1 MKRLFSTIMAL
12 AMAVSLCMSALPV
25 YAEGAPDEASVC
37 TCTEQC
43 AEGAVNDA
51 CPVCAED
58 LTQCTGKAAEPE
70 KEPEAPQAPA
80 CTCTEQCTEGAVN
93 DACPV
98 CAEDLTQCTGK
109 AAEPEKEPEAPQ
121 APACTCTEQ
130 CTEGA
135 VNDACLVCAEDL
147 TQCAGKA
154 VEPEKEPEEPQTP
167 VCTCTERCTEGAVND
182 ACPVCAADLTQCTGK
197 AAEPEDPDNTPEQPA
212 EVSVLRE
219 ENVIEVKVSDETGLS
234 AAIQQ
239 ANNVASQGKSVK
251 IVLTGDISLT
261 NIGTAKEY
269 FKLQNGADVHLTSAE
284 GQVYTLKF
292 GDEFLP
298 TTKSVIMFY
307 LDGSSLT
314 LSNIVLDCNSVDP
327 ATSFEST
334 AIKAESGSQVTINE
348 GGKITNSCCHG
359 PGSTAVVRVAF
370 GSKLTMNGGEISGN
384 DSTSR
389 TNSSSAVILIFNSD
403 FLMNGGEIKENAIR
417 GNYPYSHLGMAG
429 IIAVSSNM
437 ASNLAEDRRFP
448 SHFVMNGGS
457 ITGNSNLG
465 GYGGAISAGI
475 ANGGVYSPYSGFSII
490 TINDGTISG
499 NEAGS
504 GGAISVGG
512 STNYK
517 KYEGKCQ
524 LEINGGEISGNA
536 AYVEGEESGDGGGAI
551 SARHHAQVIM
561 KGGVIKDNFS
571 DLSGGAIQLFNECTM
586 EMYGGVIENNT
597 ANAHGG
603 AICVA
608 SAFSDS
614 DNTGSSLYLYGGTIQ
629 NNTASSLWSDEE
641 HQDDPFAPGG
651 GGIYLHGNNRLY
663 IKGEAHIDG
672 NHALKDGNGGGV
684 YGCFGSVIEMDQ
696 GYIENNDTAQDGG
709 GVYLDGTG
717 SYEGYTHSYDEDSDG
732 AGSLMRLR
740 NGRIAGNVAEK
751 NGGGLY
757 IAGESTTTDSSG
769 KFTRFRGGICSMT
782 GGVITANTAK
792 DMGGGVY
799 LENDRSPNSAEN
811 AGRFIMTGGA
821 LYFNVAG
828 ENGNTSTGKADAGAE
843 LYAEGT
849 RSRFT
854 VPSAEDI
861 TAYLQDSGN
870 TYVPE
875 KDRSV
880 WFTSWYD
887 DYSDLDAEF
896 GKADPDTW
904 QTGRHTGRYMS
915 SKTLDRMVYTPQ
927 SDDRGRR
934 ALILDRTTSLLL
946 KKQTAGE
953 SVVPGETYTFRI
965 TVENL
970 PDVTVAGER
979 YPAVLT
985 SSVSNTAVGQL
996 SDGQQYLTFAA
1007 DGSAQVQLKAEDTLQ
1022 ISGLPAGAI
1031 FHIVETDAG
1040 SAAAFAASAENTD
1053 SFLMDSA
1060 SRAVSGVTQSVW
1072 KGNTAYT
1079 LSTVLVENR
1088 YVASPITTDTPSEPK
1103 TTPVPTAAPA
1113 AQPTSTAASAV
1124 IPQTGDESQ
1133 PMMWAVLMG
1142 LSAMALVAMAVCR
1155 KKRSG
1160 K

>member
-12 AMAVSLCMSALPV
+12 AMAVSLCMSAPPV
-25 YAEGAPDEASVC
+25 YAEGEPDETPVC
-37 TCTEQC
+37 ICTEQC
-43 AEGAVNDA
+43 TKGTVNDACPVCAEDLTQCAGKAAEPEKEPEAPQAPACICTELCTEGAVNDA
-51 CPVCAED
+51 CPVCAADLTQCAGKAAEPEKKPEAPQAPACTCTEQCTEGAVNDACPVCTAD

-80 CTCTEQCTEGAVN
+80 CTCTEQCTEGTVN

-98 CAEDLTQCTGK
+98 CTA
-109 AAEPEKEPEAPQ
+109 
-121 APACTCTEQ
+121 
-130 CTEGA
+130 
-135 VNDACLVCAEDL
+135 DL
-147 TQCAGKA
+147 TQCA
-154 VEPEKEPEEPQTP
+154 
-167 VCTCTERCTEGAVND
+167 
-182 ACPVCAADLTQCTGK
+182 GK
-197 AAEPEDPDNTPEQPA
+197 AAEPEDPDDTPGQPA
-212 EVSVLRE
+212 EVSALRE
-219 ENVIEVKVSDETGLS
+219 ENVIEVEVSDETGLS
-234 AAIQQ
+234 DAIRQ
-239 ANNVASQGKSVK
+239 ANDVASQGESVK

-261 NIGTAKEY
+261 NTKTAKEY

-284 GQVYTLKF
+284 GQVYTLKL
-292 GDEFLP
+292 GDGFLS
-298 TTKSVIMFY
+298 TTKDVIMFY

-327 ATSFEST
+327 TTSFEST
-334 AIKAESGSQVTINE
+334 AIDAEFGSQVTINE
-348 GGKITNSCCHG
+348 GSKITNSCCYAS
-359 PGSTAVVRVAF
+359 GSAAVVRVAY
-370 GSKLTMNGGEISGN
+370 GSKLIMNGGEISEN
-384 DSTSR
+384 DGT
-389 TNSSSAVILIFNSD
+389 ADDFGLCAIIYIYNSD
-403 FLMNGGEIKENAIR
+403 FLMNSGEIKENAIR
-417 GNYPYSHLGMAG
+417 GSYVFSRIGTAG

-437 ASNLAEDRRFP
+437 ASSLEEDRRFP

-465 GYGGAISAGI
+465 GYGGAISAAI
-475 ANGGVYSPYSGFSII
+475 SNSGVDSPYTGFTTI

-499 NEAGS
+499 NRAGG

-512 STNYK
+512 SLNYK

-524 LEINGGEISGNA
+524 LEINGGEISGNEA
-536 AYVEGEESGDGGGAI
+536 IVEGEKSGEGGGAI
-551 SARHHAQVIM
+551 TAHQHAQVIM
-561 KGGVIKDNFS
+561 NDGVVKGNFS
-571 DLSGGAIQLFNECTM
+571 DLSGGAIQLFDECTM

-608 SAFSDS
+608 SSFSDS
-614 DNTGSSLYLYGGTIQ
+614 SNTGSSLYLYGGAIQ
-629 NNTASSLWSDEE
+629 NNTASSLWSDAE

-663 IKGEAHIDG
+663 IKGEAYIQG
-672 NHALKDGNGGGV
+672 NHALNYGNGGGV

-717 SYEGYTHSYDEDSDG
+717 TYEGYTHAYDEDSDG

-757 IAGESTTTDSSG
+757 IAGESTTIDSSG
-769 KFTRFRGGICSMT
+769 KFTQFRGGICSMT

-799 LENDRSPNSAEN
+799 LENDPSLDSAEN

-828 ENGNTSTGKADAGAE
+828 ENGNTSTGAADAGAE

-946 KKQTAGE
+946 KKQAAGE

-970 PDVTVAGER
+970 PDVTVVGER

-996 SDGQQYLTFAA
+996 SDGQQYLTFDA
-1007 DGSAQVQLKAEDTLQ
+1007 DGSVQVQLKAEDTLQ

-1079 LSTVLVENR
+1079 LSSVLVENR

>member
-1 MKRLFSTIMAL
+1 MA
-12 AMAVSLCMSALPV
+12 ASLCMSALPV
-25 YAEGAPDEASVC
+25 YAVDETAETPVC
-37 TCTEQC
+37 TCTELC
-43 AEGAVNDA
+43 TEGTVNDA
-51 CPVCAED
+51 CPVCAAD
-58 LTQCTGKAAEPE
+58 SARCAGKAAETPADSE
-70 KEPEAPQAPA
+70 GEPEAETPV

-98 CAEDLTQCTGK
+98 CAEDLTQCAGK

-121 APACTCTEQ
+121 APVCTCTELCTEGTVNDACPVCAADSARCAGKAAETPADSEGEPEAETPVCTCTEQ

-135 VNDACLVCAEDL
+135 VNDACPVCTADL

-154 VEPEKEPEEPQTP
+154 
-167 VCTCTERCTEGAVND
+167 
-182 ACPVCAADLTQCTGK
+182 
-197 AAEPEDPDNTPEQPA
+197 AEPEGPDNTPGQPA

-219 ENVIEVKVSDETGLS
+219 ENVIEMEVSDETELS

-239 ANNVASQGKSVK
+239 ANDVASQGESVK

-261 NIGTAKEY
+261 NTGTAKEY
-269 FKLQNGADVHLTSAE
+269 FKLQNGANVHLTSAE

-292 GDEFLP
+292 DNKFLS
-298 TTKSVIMFY
+298 TAKSVIMFY

-314 LSNIVLDCNSVDP
+314 LSNIVLDCNSVGP
-327 ATSFEST
+327 ATSFKSS
-334 AIKAESGSQVTINE
+334 AINAEFGSQVTINE
-348 GGKITNSCCHG
+348 GGKITNSCCHV
-359 PGSTAVVRVAF
+359 PQSTAVVRVAY

-384 DSTSR
+384 DGASR
-389 TNSSSAVILIFNSD
+389 TDLTSATTISVIYIYNSD
-403 FLMNGGEIKENAIR
+403 FLMNGGEIKENAVR
-417 GNYPYSHLGMAG
+417 GSYLYSRRGMAG

-437 ASNLAEDRRFP
+437 SSLVAEDRRFQ

-475 ANGGVYSPYSGFSII
+475 ANSGVQSPYSGFTTI
-490 TINDGTISG
+490 TINGGTISG
-499 NEAGS
+499 NRAGS
-504 GGAISVGG
+504 GGAISVGEN
-512 STNYK
+512 SNYD

-524 LEINGGEISGNA
+524 LVINGGVISGNA
-536 AYVEGEESGDGGGAI
+536 AIVEGEESGDGGGAI
-551 SARHHAQVIM
+551 SARQHAQVIM
-561 KGGVIKDNFS
+561 KGGVVKDNFA
-571 DLSGGAIQLFNECTM
+571 DLSGGAIQLFDECTM

-597 ANAHGG
+597 ANAHAG

-608 SAFSDS
+608 SSFSDS

-663 IKGEAHIDG
+663 IKGEACIQG
-672 NHALKDGNGGGV
+672 NHALNYGNGGGV
-684 YGCFGSVIEMDQ
+684 YGCFGSVIEMEQ

-717 SYEGYTHSYDEDSDG
+717 SYEGYTHAYDEDSDG

-757 IAGESTTTDSSG
+757 IAGESTTIDSSG
-769 KFTRFRGGICSMT
+769 KFTQFRGGICSMT

-799 LENDRSPNSAEN
+799 LENDPSPKSAEN

-828 ENGNTSTGKADAGAE
+828 ENGNTSTGAADAGAE

-854 VPSAEDI
+854 VTSAEDI

-896 GKADPDTW
+896 GKAYPDTW

-946 KKQTAGE
+946 KKQAAGE

-1155 KKRSG
+1155 KKHSG

>member
-12 AMAVSLCMSALPV
+12 AMAVSLCMSAPPV
-25 YAEGAPDEASVC
+25 YAEGEPDETPVC
-37 TCTEQC
+37 ICTEQC
-43 AEGAVNDA
+43 TEGTVNDA

-58 LTQCTGKAAEPE
+58 LTQCAGKAAEPEKKPEAPQAPACTCTEQCTEGAVNDACPVCTADLTQCTGKAAEPE
-70 KEPEAPQAPA
+70 KKPEAPQAPA

-98 CAEDLTQCTGK
+98 CAEDS
-109 AAEPEKEPEAPQ
+109 
-121 APACTCTEQ
+121 
-130 CTEGA
+130 
-135 VNDACLVCAEDL
+135 
-147 TQCAGKA
+147 TQCA
-154 VEPEKEPEEPQTP
+154 
-167 VCTCTERCTEGAVND
+167 
-182 ACPVCAADLTQCTGK
+182 GK
-197 AAEPEDPDNTPEQPA
+197 AAEPEDPDNTPGQPA
-212 EVSVLRE
+212 EVSALRE
-219 ENVIEVKVSDETGLS
+219 ENVIEVEVSDETGLS
-234 AAIQQ
+234 DAIRR
-239 ANNVASQGKSVK
+239 ANDVASQGKSVK

-261 NIGTAKEY
+261 NTKTAKKY
-269 FKLQNGADVHLTSAE
+269 FELQNGADVHLTSAE

-292 GDEFLP
+292 GNEFLS
-298 TTKSVIMFY
+298 TTKDVIMFY

-327 ATSFEST
+327 TTLFEST
-334 AIKAESGSQVTINE
+334 AINAESRSQVTINE
-348 GGKITNSCCHG
+348 GGKITNSCCYVS
-359 PGSTAVVRVAF
+359 GSAAVVRVVF
-370 GSKLTMNGGEISGN
+370 GSKLIMNGGEISGN
-384 DSTSR
+384 DGTREKHSMY
-389 TNSSSAVILIFNSD
+389 AVICIFNSD

-417 GNYPYSHLGMAG
+417 GSYTSSHLGMAG

-437 ASNLAEDRRFP
+437 ASTVPEDRRFW

-512 STNYK
+512 STNK

-561 KGGVIKDNFS
+561 KEGVIKNNFS

-614 DNTGSSLYLYGGTIQ
+614 DNTGSSLYLYGGAIQ
-629 NNTASSLWSDEE
+629 NNTASSRWSDEE

-663 IKGEAHIDG
+663 IKGEAYIQG
-672 NHALKDGNGGGV
+672 NHARNYGNGGGV
-684 YGCFGSVIEMDQ
+684 YGCFGSVIEMEQ

-717 SYEGYTHSYDEDSDG
+717 TYEGYTHAYDEDSDG

-757 IAGESTTTDSSG
+757 IAGESTTIDSSG
-769 KFTRFRGGICSMT
+769 KFTQFRGGICSMT

-799 LENDRSPNSAEN
+799 LENDPSPESAEN

-828 ENGNTSTGKADAGAE
+828 ENGNTSTGAADAGAE

-946 KKQTAGE
+946 KKQAAGE

-996 SDGQQYLTFAA
+996 SDGQQYLTFDA
-1007 DGSAQVQLKAEDTLQ
+1007 DGSVQVQLKAEDTLQ

-1079 LSTVLVENR
+1079 LSSVLVENR

>member
-1 MKRLFSTIMAL
+1 MRRLLSTIMAL

-25 YAEGAPDEASVC
+25 YAEGAPDEATVC

-98 CAEDLTQCTGK
+98 CAEDLTQC
-109 AAEPEKEPEAPQ
+109 
-121 APACTCTEQ
+121 
-130 CTEGA
+130 
-135 VNDACLVCAEDL
+135 
-147 TQCAGKA
+147 AGKVA
-154 VEPEKEPEEPQTP
+154 EPEKEPEEPQAP
-167 VCTCTERCTEGAVND
+167 VCTCTEQCAEGAAND
-182 ACPVCAADLTQCTGK
+182 ACPVCTADLTQCTGK

-219 ENVIEVKVSDETGLS
+219 ENVIEMKVSDEKGLS

-239 ANNVASQGKSVK
+239 ANNVASQGESVK

-261 NIGTAKEY
+261 DTETAQEY
-269 FKLQNGADVHLTSAE
+269 FYFELQNGADVHLTSAE
-284 GQVYTLKF
+284 GKVYTLKF
-292 GDEFLP
+292 DNEFLS
-298 TTKSVIMFY
+298 TGKSVIMFY

-314 LSNIVLDCNSVDP
+314 LSNIVLDCNSVDSK
-327 ATSFEST
+327 TSFEST
-334 AIKAESGSQVTINE
+334 AIKAESRSQVTINE
-348 GGKITNSCCHG
+348 GGKITNSCCHAS
-359 PGSTAVVRVAF
+359 GSAAVVRVTY
-370 GSKLTMNGGEISGN
+370 GSELIMNGGEISGN

-403 FLMNGGEIKENAIR
+403 FLMNGGEIKKNAIR
-417 GNYPYSHLGMAG
+417 GDYQSSSLGTAG
-429 IIAVSSNM
+429 IIAVFSNM
-437 ASNLAEDRRFP
+437 STYVAEDRCFP

-465 GYGGAISAGI
+465 GYGGAISAAI
-475 ANGGVYSPYSGFSII
+475 ADRGVYSPYSGFSII

-499 NEAGS
+499 NRAGG
-504 GGAISVGG
+504 GGAISVEG

-517 KYEGKCQ
+517 EYEGKCL
-524 LEINGGEISGNA
+524 LEINGGEISDNA
-536 AYVEGEESGDGGGAI
+536 AIGEGEGEKSGEGGGAI
-551 SARHHAQVIM
+551 SARQHAQVIM
-561 KGGVIKDNFS
+561 RGGVIKNNFS

-597 ANAHGG
+597 ANAHAG

-614 DNTGSSLYLYGGTIQ
+614 DNTGSYLYLYGGTIQ

-663 IKGEAHIDG
+663 IKGEACIQG
-672 NHALKDGNGGGV
+672 NHARNYGSGGGV
-684 YGCFGSVIEMDQ
+684 YGCFGSVIEMEQ

-717 SYEGYTHSYDEDSDG
+717 TYEGFTHAYDEDSDG

-757 IAGESTTTDSSG
+757 IAGESTTIDSSD
-769 KFTRFRGGICSMT
+769 KFTQFRGGICSMT

-799 LENDRSPNSAEN
+799 LENDPSPNSAEN

-965 TVENL
+965 MVENL

-996 SDGQQYLTFAA
+996 SDGQQYLTFDA
-1007 DGSAQVQLKAEDTLQ
+1007 DGSVQVQLKAEDTLQ

-1079 LSTVLVENR
+1079 LSSVLVENR

>member
-1 MKRLFSTIMAL
+1 MRRLLSTIMAL

-37 TCTEQC
+37 I
-43 AEGAVNDA
+43 
-51 CPVCAED
+51 
-58 LTQCTGKAAEPE
+58 
-70 KEPEAPQAPA
+70 
-80 CTCTEQCTEGAVN
+80 CTEQCTEGAVN

-135 VNDACLVCAEDL
+135 VNDACPVCTADL

-154 VEPEKEPEEPQTP
+154 
-167 VCTCTERCTEGAVND
+167 
-182 ACPVCAADLTQCTGK
+182 
-197 AAEPEDPDNTPEQPA
+197 AEPEGPDNTPEQPA
-212 EVSVLRE
+212 EVPVLRE
-219 ENVIEVKVSDETGLS
+219 ENVIEVEVSNETELS
-234 AAIQQ
+234 DAIQQ
-239 ANNVASQGKSVK
+239 ANNVASKGNSVK
-251 IVLTGDISLT
+251 IVLTRDISLT
-261 NIGTAKEY
+261 DTETAKEY
-269 FKLQNGADVHLTSAE
+269 FYFELQNGADVHLTSAE
-284 GQVYTLKF
+284 GKVYTLKF
-292 GDEFLP
+292 DNEFLS
-298 TTKSVIMFY
+298 TKKSVIMFY

-314 LSNIVLDCNSVDP
+314 LSNIVLDCNSVAP
-327 ATSFEST
+327 KTSFEST
-334 AIKAESGSQVTINE
+334 AIKAESASQVTINE
-348 GGKITNSCCHG
+348 GSKITRSCCHG
-359 PGSTAVVRVAF
+359 PQTTAVVRVAF
-370 GSKLTMNGGEISGN
+370 GSKLIMNGGEISGN

-403 FLMNGGEIKENAIR
+403 FLMNGGEIKGNAIR
-417 GNYPYSHLGMAG
+417 GNYNLSRLGMAG

-437 ASNLAEDRRFP
+437 SSIVQGGRFP

-465 GYGGAISAGI
+465 DYGGAISAGI
-475 ANGGVYSPYSGFSII
+475 ANGGVDSPYSGFTTI

-499 NEAGS
+499 NEAGG

-512 STNYK
+512 STNK

-536 AYVEGEESGDGGGAI
+536 AIVEGEKSGEGGGAI
-551 SARHHAQVIM
+551 SARQHAQVIM
-561 KGGVIKDNFS
+561 KGGVVKDNFS
-571 DLSGGAIQLFNECTM
+571 DLSGGAIQLFDECTM

-597 ANAHGG
+597 ANAHAG

-608 SAFSDS
+608 SSFSDS

-672 NHALKDGNGGGV
+672 NHALNYGSGGGV

-696 GYIENNDTAQDGG
+696 GYIENNNTAQDGG

-717 SYEGYTHSYDEDSDG
+717 TYEGFTHAYDEDSDG

-740 NGRIAGNVAEK
+740 NGRIAGNVAER

-757 IAGESTTTDSSG
+757 IAGESTTIDSSG
-769 KFTRFRGGICSMT
+769 KFTQFRGGICSMT

-799 LENDRSPNSAEN
+799 LENDQSPNSAEN

-896 GKADPDTW
+896 GKADPDTC

-953 SVVPGETYTFRI
+953 SIVPGETYTFRI

-979 YPAVLT
+979 YPAVLDA
-985 SSVSNTAVGQL
+985 SVPNTAVGQL
-996 SDGQQYLTFAA
+996 PGGQQYLIFAA
-1007 DGSAQVQLKAEDTLQ
+1007 DGSAQVQLKAGDTLQ

-1155 KKRSG
+1155 KKHSG

>member
-1 MKRLFSTIMAL
+1 MRRLLSTIMAL

-70 KEPEAPQAPA
+70 KEPEAPKAPA
-80 CTCTEQCTEGAVN
+80 CTCTEQCAEGAVN

-98 CAEDLTQCTGK
+98 CAAD
-109 AAEPEKEPEAPQ
+109 P
-121 APACTCTEQ
+121 
-130 CTEGA
+130 
-135 VNDACLVCAEDL
+135 
-147 TQCAGKA
+147 TQCAGKVA
-154 VEPEKEPEEPQTP
+154 EPEKEPEEPQAP
-167 VCTCTERCTEGAVND
+167 VCTCTEQCAEGAVND
-182 ACPVCAADLTQCTGK
+182 ACPVCAADLTQCAGK

-212 EVSVLRE
+212 EVPVLRE

-292 GDEFLP
+292 GDEFLR

-314 LSNIVLDCNSVDP
+314 LSNIVLDCNSVAP
-327 ATSFEST
+327 KTSFEST

-417 GNYPYSHLGMAG
+417 GNYTYSHLGMAG

-561 KGGVIKDNFS
+561 KEGVIKDNFS

-757 IAGESTTTDSSG
+757 IAGESTTIDSSG

-799 LENDRSPNSAEN
+799 LENDLSPDSAEN

-854 VPSAEDI
+854 VTSAEDI

-887 DYSDLDAEF
+887 DYSDLDDEF

-1088 YVASPITTDTPSEPK
+1088 YVASPITTDTPSAPE

>member
-12 AMAVSLCMSALPV
+12 AMAVSLCMSAPPV
-25 YAEGAPDEASVC
+25 YAEGEPDETPVC
-37 TCTEQC
+37 ICTEQC
-43 AEGAVNDA
+43 TKGTVNDACPVCAEDLTQCAGKAAEPEKEPEAPQAPACICTEQCTEGAVNDA
-51 CPVCAED
+51 CPVCTED

-98 CAEDLTQCTGK
+98 CAEDLTQCAGK
-109 AAEPEKEPEAPQ
+109 AA
-121 APACTCTEQ
+121 
-130 CTEGA
+130 
-135 VNDACLVCAEDL
+135 
-147 TQCAGKA
+147 
-154 VEPEKEPEEPQTP
+154 EPEKEPEEPQTP

-182 ACPVCAADLTQCTGK
+182 ACPVCAEDLTQCAGK
-197 AAEPEDPDNTPEQPA
+197 AAEPEGPDNTPGQPA
-212 EVSVLRE
+212 EVSALK
-219 ENVIEVKVSDETGLS
+219 ENAIEVEVSDEKGLS
-234 AAIQQ
+234 DAIQQ
-239 ANNVASQGKSVK
+239 ANDVASQGQSVK

-261 NIGTAKEY
+261 DTETATETAKKY
-269 FKLQNGADVHLTSAE
+269 FELQNGANVHLTSAE
-284 GQVYTLKF
+284 GKVYTLKF
-292 GDEFLP
+292 DDKFLN

-307 LDGSSLT
+307 LNGSSLT
-314 LSNIVLDCNSVDP
+314 LSNIVLDCNSVAP
-327 ATSFEST
+327 ATSFESS
-334 AIKAESGSQVTINE
+334 AINAEFGSQVTINE
-348 GGKITNSCCHG
+348 GGKITNSCCHV
-359 PGSTAVVRVAF
+359 PRSTAVVRVAYD
-370 GSKLTMNGGEISGN
+370 SELIMNGGEISGN
-384 DSTSR
+384 DGTSR
-389 TNSSSAVILIFNSD
+389 TNPSSAVILIFNSD
-403 FLMNGGEIKENAIR
+403 FFMNGGEIKENAIR
-417 GNYPYSHLGMAG
+417 GNYIYSSLGAAG
-429 IIAVSSNM
+429 IIAVFSNM
-437 ASNLAEDRRFP
+437 SSGLKEYERFP

-457 ITGNSNLG
+457 ITDNSNLG

-475 ANGGVYSPYSGFSII
+475 VDGGVQSPYSGFITI
-490 TINDGTISG
+490 TINGGTISG
-499 NEAGS
+499 NQADS
-504 GGAISVGG
+504 GGAISVKG

-524 LEINGGEISGNA
+524 LEINGGEISGNEA
-536 AYVEGEESGDGGGAI
+536 IVEGEKSGEGGGAI
-551 SARHHAQVIM
+551 SARQHAQVIM
-561 KGGVIKDNFS
+561 RGGVIKNNFS
-571 DLSGGAIQLFNECTM
+571 DLSGGAIQLFDECKM

-597 ANAHGG
+597 ANAHAG

-608 SAFSDS
+608 SSFKDS
-614 DNTGSSLYLYGGTIQ
+614 VNTGSSLHLHGGTIQ
-629 NNTASSLWSDEE
+629 NNTASSLWSDAE
-641 HQDDPFAPGG
+641 HQDDPLAPGG
-651 GGIYLHGNNRLY
+651 GGIYLHGNNQLY
-663 IKGEAHIDG
+663 IKGDAYIQG
-672 NHALKDGNGGGV
+672 NHARNNGSGGGV
-684 YGCFGSVIEMDQ
+684 YGCFGSVIEMDK
-696 GYIENNDTAQDGG
+696 GYIENNDTDQNGG

-717 SYEGYTHSYDEDSDG
+717 TYEGFTHSYDEDSNG

-769 KFTRFRGGICSMT
+769 KFLRFRGGICSMT

-799 LENDRSPNSAEN
+799 LENDPSSDSAEN

-828 ENGNTSTGKADAGAE
+828 ENGNTSTGAADAGAE

-896 GKADPDTW
+896 GKADSSTW

-979 YPAVLT
+979 YPAVLDA
-985 SSVSNTAVGQL
+985 SVPNTAVGQL
-996 SDGQQYLTFAA
+996 PGGQQYLTFAA

-1088 YVASPITTDTPSEPK
+1088 YVASPIT
-1103 TTPVPTAAPA
+1103 
-1113 AQPTSTAASAV
+1113 ASAV

>member
-1 MKRLFSTIMAL
+1 M
-12 AMAVSLCMSALPV
+12 
-25 YAEGAPDEASVC
+25 
-37 TCTEQC
+37 
-43 AEGAVNDA
+43 NDA

-58 LTQCTGKAAEPE
+58 LTQCAGKAAEPE
-70 KEPEAPQAPA
+70 KKPEAPQAPA

-109 AAEPEKEPEAPQ
+109 AAEPEKKPEAPQ

-135 VNDACLVCAEDL
+135 VNDACPVCAEDS
-147 TQCAGKA
+147 TQCA
-154 VEPEKEPEEPQTP
+154 
-167 VCTCTERCTEGAVND
+167 
-182 ACPVCAADLTQCTGK
+182 GK
-197 AAEPEDPDNTPEQPA
+197 AAEPEDPDDTPGQPA

-219 ENVIEVKVSDETGLS
+219 ETVIEVEVSDETGLS
-234 AAIQQ
+234 DAIRR
-239 ANNVASQGKSVK
+239 ANDVASQGKSVK

-261 NIGTAKEY
+261 NTKTAKEY

-284 GQVYTLKF
+284 GQVYTLKL
-292 GDEFLP
+292 GDGFLS
-298 TTKSVIMFY
+298 TTKDVIMFY

-327 ATSFEST
+327 TTSFEST
-334 AIKAESGSQVTINE
+334 AIDAEFGSQVTINE
-348 GGKITNSCCHG
+348 GSKITNSCCYAS
-359 PGSTAVVRVAF
+359 GSAAVVRVAY
-370 GSKLTMNGGEISGN
+370 GSKLIMNGGEISEN
-384 DSTSR
+384 DGT
-389 TNSSSAVILIFNSD
+389 ADDFGLCAIIYIYNSD
-403 FLMNGGEIKENAIR
+403 FLMNSGEIKENAIR
-417 GNYPYSHLGMAG
+417 GSYVFSRIGTAG

-437 ASNLAEDRRFP
+437 ASSLEEDRRFP

-465 GYGGAISAGI
+465 GYGGAISAAI
-475 ANGGVYSPYSGFSII
+475 SNSGVDSPYTGFTTI

-499 NEAGS
+499 NRAGG

-512 STNYK
+512 SLNYK

-524 LEINGGEISGNA
+524 LEINGGEISGNEA
-536 AYVEGEESGDGGGAI
+536 IVEGEKSGEGGGAI
-551 SARHHAQVIM
+551 TAHQHAQVIM
-561 KGGVIKDNFS
+561 NDGVVKGNFS

-586 EMYGGVIENNT
+586 EMYGGVIAKNT
-597 ANAHGG
+597 AESHGG

-608 SAFSDS
+608 ADFSAGENGNPDDS
-614 DNTGSSLYLYGGTIQ
+614 VLYMYGGTIQ
-629 NNTASSLWSDEE
+629 DNIAKSTWLVED
-641 HQDDPFAPGG
+641 HDDDPYAPGG
-651 GGIYLHGNNRLY
+651 GGIFLHGNCQLY
-663 IKGEAHIDG
+663 LYGPTDQYSGARITG
-672 NHALKDGNGGGV
+672 NETGKESCGGGV
-684 YGCFGSVIEMDQ
+684 YGCFGSTILMN
-696 GYIENNDTAQDGG
+696 GGWIENNTAAHSGG
-709 GVYLDGTG
+709 GVYLDGVG
-717 SYEGYTHSYDEDSDG
+717 SYEGYTHNFDTDDSYGTG
-732 AGSLMRLR
+732 ARFRMYD
-740 NGRIAGNVAEK
+740 GRIAGNTAKE
-751 NGGGLY
+751 NGGGIYLS
-757 IAGESTTTDSSG
+757 GENTISETQDG
-769 KFTRFRGGICSMT
+769 PLQNPLVFRGAVYAMS
-782 GGVITANTAK
+782 GGVITDNTAWNA
-792 DMGGGVY
+792 GGGVY
-799 LENDRSPNSAEN
+799 VESTTDQGEQA
-811 AGRFIMTGGA
+811 ATFVMTDGA

-828 ENGNTSTGKADAGAE
+828 EKDGQPDNTSPGAEDAGAE
-843 LYAEGT
+843 LYAQGEK
-849 RSRFT
+849 SQFT
-854 VPSAEDI
+854 VPAAEAI
-861 TAYLQDSGN
+861 TAYIQDSTH
-870 TYVPE
+870 TYVPDE
-875 KDRSV
+875 DRAV

-887 DYSDLDAEF
+887 DYSDQDQKY
-896 GKADPDTW
+896 GKGDP
-904 QTGRHTGRYMS
+904 QTRQTARHTGRYMT

-970 PDVTVAGER
+970 PDIAVAGER
-979 YPAVLT
+979 YPAVLDA
-985 SSVSNTAVGQL
+985 SVPNTAVGQL
-996 SDGQQYLTFAA
+996 PGGQQYLIFAA
-1007 DGSAQVQLKAEDTLQ
+1007 DGSAQVQLKAGDTLQ

-1060 SRAVSGVTQSVW
+1060 SRAVSGVTQSTW

>member
-1 MKRLFSTIMAL
+1 
-12 AMAVSLCMSALPV
+12 
-25 YAEGAPDEASVC
+25 
-37 TCTEQC
+37 
-43 AEGAVNDA
+43 
-51 CPVCAED
+51 
-58 LTQCTGKAAEPE
+58 
-70 KEPEAPQAPA
+70 
-80 CTCTEQCTEGAVN
+80 
-93 DACPV
+93 
-98 CAEDLTQCTGK
+98 
-109 AAEPEKEPEAPQ
+109 
-121 APACTCTEQ
+121 
-130 CTEGA
+130 
-135 VNDACLVCAEDL
+135 
-147 TQCAGKA
+147 
-154 VEPEKEPEEPQTP
+154 
-167 VCTCTERCTEGAVND
+167 
-182 ACPVCAADLTQCTGK
+182 
-197 AAEPEDPDNTPEQPA
+197 
-212 EVSVLRE
+212 
-219 ENVIEVKVSDETGLS
+219 
-234 AAIQQ
+234 
-239 ANNVASQGKSVK
+239 
-251 IVLTGDISLT
+251 
-261 NIGTAKEY
+261 
-269 FKLQNGADVHLTSAE
+269 
-284 GQVYTLKF
+284 
-292 GDEFLP
+292 
-298 TTKSVIMFY
+298 
-307 LDGSSLT
+307 
-314 LSNIVLDCNSVDP
+314 
-327 ATSFEST
+327 
-334 AIKAESGSQVTINE
+334 
-348 GGKITNSCCHG
+348 
-359 PGSTAVVRVAF
+359 
-370 GSKLTMNGGEISGN
+370 
-384 DSTSR
+384 
-389 TNSSSAVILIFNSD
+389 
-403 FLMNGGEIKENAIR
+403 MNGGEIKKNAIR
-417 GNYPYSHLGMAG
+417 GNYQSSSLGTAG
-429 IIAVSSNM
+429 IIAVYSNM
-437 ASNLAEDRRFP
+437 STFVAEDRRFR

-465 GYGGAISAGI
+465 GYGGAISAAI
-475 ANGGVYSPYSGFSII
+475 ADRGVYSHYSGFSII

-499 NEAGS
+499 NRAGS
-504 GGAISVGG
+504 GGAISVEG

-517 KYEGKCQ
+517 EYEGKCL

-536 AYVEGEESGDGGGAI
+536 AIGEGEKYGDGGGAI
-551 SARHHAQVIM
+551 SARQHAQVIM
-561 KGGVIKDNFS
+561 KGGVVKDNFA

-597 ANAHGG
+597 ANAHAG

-608 SAFSDS
+608 SSFADS
-614 DNTGSSLYLYGGTIQ
+614 DNTGSSLYLYGGAIR
-629 NNTASSLWSDEE
+629 NNTTKSLWPETD

-672 NHALKDGNGGGV
+672 NHALNYGNGGGV
-684 YGCFGSVIEMDQ
+684 YGCFGSVIEMEQ

-717 SYEGYTHSYDEDSDG
+717 TYEGYTHAYDEDSDG

-757 IAGESTTTDSSG
+757 IAGESTTIDSSD
-769 KFTRFRGGICSMT
+769 KFTKFRGGICSMT

-799 LENDRSPNSAEN
+799 LENDPSPDSAEN

-828 ENGNTSTGKADAGAE
+828 ENGNTSTGVADAGAE

-896 GKADPDTW
+896 GKADPSTW

-1053 SFLMDSA
+1053 SFLMDSV

>member
-58 LTQCTGKAAEPE
+58 LTQCAGKAAEPE

-135 VNDACLVCAEDL
+135 VNDAC
-147 TQCAGKA
+147 
-154 VEPEKEPEEPQTP
+154 
-167 VCTCTERCTEGAVND
+167 
-182 ACPVCAADLTQCTGK
+182 PVCAADLTQCTGK
-197 AAEPEDPDNTPEQPA
+197 AAEPEDPDNTPGQPA

-219 ENVIEVKVSDETGLS
+219 ENVIEVEVSDEKGLS

-239 ANNVASQGKSVK
+239 ANDVASKGKSVK

-261 NIGTAKEY
+261 NTKTAKEY
-269 FKLQNGADVHLTSAE
+269 FKLQNGANVHLTSAE
-284 GQVYTLKF
+284 GQVYTLKL
-292 GDEFLP
+292 GDGFLS

-327 ATSFEST
+327 ATSFKSS
-334 AIKAESGSQVTINE
+334 AINAEFRSQVTINE
-348 GGKITNSCCHG
+348 GSKITNSCCYAS
-359 PGSTAVVRVAF
+359 GSAAVVRVAY
-370 GSKLTMNGGEISGN
+370 GSKLIMNGGEISEN
-384 DSTSR
+384 DGT
-389 TNSSSAVILIFNSD
+389 ADDFGLCAIIYIYNSD
-403 FLMNGGEIKENAIR
+403 FLMNSGEIKENAIK
-417 GNYPYSHLGMAG
+417 GNYIFSRIGTAG

-437 ASNLAEDRRFP
+437 SSSLEEDRRFP

-465 GYGGAISAGI
+465 GYGGAISAAI
-475 ANGGVYSPYSGFSII
+475 SDSGVDSPYTGFTTI

-499 NEAGS
+499 NRAGG

-517 KYEGKCQ
+517 NYKGKCQ
-524 LEINGGEISGNA
+524 LEINGGEISDNA
-536 AYVEGEESGDGGGAI
+536 AIGEGEKSGEGGGAI
-551 SARHHAQVIM
+551 SARQHAQVIM
-561 KGGVIKDNFS
+561 KGGVVKENFA
-571 DLSGGAIQLFNECTM
+571 DLSGGAIQLFDECTM

-597 ANAHGG
+597 ANAHAG

-608 SAFSDS
+608 SSFSDS
-614 DNTGSSLYLYGGTIQ
+614 DNTGSSLYLYGGAIR
-629 NNTASSLWSDEE
+629 NNTTKSLWPET

-663 IKGEAHIDG
+663 IKGEACIQG
-672 NHALKDGNGGGV
+672 NHALNYGNGGGV

-717 SYEGYTHSYDEDSDG
+717 TYEGYTHAYDEDSDG

-757 IAGESTTTDSSG
+757 IAGESTTIDSSG
-769 KFTRFRGGICSMT
+769 KFTQFRGGICSMT

-799 LENDRSPNSAEN
+799 LENDPSPDSAEN

-828 ENGNTSTGKADAGAE
+828 ENGNTSTGAEDAGAE

-854 VPSAEDI
+854 VTSAEDI

-1088 YVASPITTDTPSEPK
+1088 YVASPIT
-1103 TTPVPTAAPA
+1103 
-1113 AQPTSTAASAV
+1113 ASAV

-1133 PMMWAVLMG
+1133 PMMWVVLAAGSLGLLAVL
-1142 LSAMALVAMAVCR
+1142 LAA
-1155 KKRSG
+1155 KRRRTD